1 MTESGENTGLDEGD
15 LRRIVSEALRE
26 DSSSN
31 DITTSYLGIG
41 DRDIA
46 ASIVARAEGVIAG
59 IGVARIVFEEAGAG
73 VRYQPRTA
81 DGSRVTGGTAV
92 ADIEGRAS
100 VILSAER
107 TALNFLQRLSGVAT
121 LTAAFVERVKGTGA
135 TILDTRKTTPL
146 LRSLEKYAVRAG
158 GGRNH
163 RRGLGDMV
171 LVKDNHLQILGGSG
185 LRELLARATPPADV
199 EVEVDS
205 IAALRGLLG
214 APVQRIMLDN
224 FTPRGASEAV
234 RLIAEYRRDHPGFAP
249 AVEVSG
255 GVDLGNVR
263 EYALTG
269 VDFISV
275 GALTHSAPAL
285 NLALEVAG
293 EPARD

>member
-163 RRGLGDMV
+163 RKGLGDMV
-171 LVKDNHLQILGGSG
+171 LVKDNHLQILGGSD

>member
-163 RRGLGDMV
+163 RKGLGDMV

>member
-1 MTESGENTGLDEGD
+1 MAGVNEESGIDEGEV
-15 LRRIVSEALRE
+15 RRIVAGALRE
-26 DSSSN
+26 DGAAN
-31 DITTSYLGIG
+31 DVTTSYLGIG
-41 DRDIA
+41 GRTIA
-46 ASIVARAEGVIAG
+46 ASLLARAEGVVAG
-59 IGVARIVFEEAGAG
+59 IDVVRVVFEEAGGG
-73 VRYQPRTA
+73 VDFHCEVA
-81 DGSRVTGGTAV
+81 DGARVRSGDVLAKVIGPA
-92 ADIEGRAS
+92 A

-107 TALNFLQRLSGVAT
+107 TALNFIQRLSGVAT
-121 LTAAFVERVKGTGA
+121 LAAAFVARVKGTGV
-135 TILDTRKTTPL
+135 TVLDTRKTTPL
-146 LRSLEKYAVRAG
+146 LRSLEKYAVRVG
-158 GGRNH
+158 GGGNH
-163 RRGLGDMV
+163 RMGLSDMV
-171 LVKDNHLQILGGSG
+171 LVKDNHLRIVGGPG
-185 LRELLARATPPADV
+185 LKNLLQRTKAPADV

>member
-15 LRRIVSEALRE
+15 LRRIVAEALRE

-81 DGSRVTGGTAV
+81 DGSRVMGGTAV